1 MLEAIN
7 QGSVTFVVENGIGT
21 IEFGHPLSNSLPGKI
36 LRQLAQTITQLGSD
50 DSVKV
55 IVLKSTGE
63 KAFCAGASFDE
74 LISISDFETGKTFFS
89 GFAQV
94 INACRKCPKFIIGR
108 VQGKAVGGGVGVA
121 SAVDYCIATKHAE
134 VKLSEL
140 AVGIGPFVVGPAVE
154 RKIGLAA
161 MSELAINATEWRSSS
176 WAKKKGLFT
185 EVFDSIDEMDAEVD
199 RLAKQLAKSN
209 PEAMAMLKSIFWEGT
224 ENWDKLLADRA
235 AMSGKLVLSDFTVQ
249 AINSFKAK

>member
-1 MLEAIN
+1 M
-7 QGSVTFVVENGIGT
+7 
-21 IEFGHPLSNSLPGKI
+21 
-36 LRQLAQTITQLGSD
+36 
-50 DSVKV
+50 
-55 IVLKSTGE
+55 
-63 KAFCAGASFDE
+63 
-74 LISISDFETGKTFFS
+74 
-89 GFAQV
+89 
-94 INACRKCPKFIIGR
+94 
-108 VQGKAVGGGVGVA
+108 A
-121 SAVDYCIATKHAE
+121 SAVDYCIATKYAD

-161 MSELAINATEWRSSS
+161 MSELAINATEWRSAS
-176 WAKKKGLFT
+176 WAKKKGLYT

-209 PEAMAMLKSIFWEGT
+209 PEAMAMLKSVFWEGT
-224 ENWDKLLADRA
+224 ENWDQLLADRA